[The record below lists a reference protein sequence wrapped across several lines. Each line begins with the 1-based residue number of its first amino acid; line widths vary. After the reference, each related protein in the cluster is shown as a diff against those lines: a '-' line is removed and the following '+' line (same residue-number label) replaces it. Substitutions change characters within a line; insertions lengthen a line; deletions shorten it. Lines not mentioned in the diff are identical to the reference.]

1 MKMLSNF
8 IKGELPLW
16 KSYWIGGILIGI
28 IGTIISIAL
37 SELLG
42 ILIVKNIVFLILLI
56 FWTVGVWRSGR
67 DYIGMK
73 SLIFLS
79 RLSCFLG
86 IASEVFNLVNSNFIF
101 YQLYHSFFWILT
113 QLLNEVS
120 FSYPSRFV
128 WFCSEVCSEEVK

>member
-1 MKMLSNF
+1 MKTLSNF

-16 KSYWIGGILIGI
+16 KSYWVAGILIGI

-67 DYIGMK
+67 GYIGMK
-73 SLIFLS
+73 SLVFLS
-79 RLSCFLG
+79 RLSCLLG
-86 IASEVFNLVNSNFIF
+86 IASEIFNLVNYNFIF
-101 YQLYHSFFWILT
+101 YQLFHSF
-113 QLLNEVS
+113 
-120 FSYPSRFV
+120 
-128 WFCSEVCSEEVK
+128 